1 MNKKIKIIKELVQL
15 LNNACDSYYNTG
27 TSELSDAEYDYKLE
41 ELRKLEKETGF
52 KMSNS
57 PVNRV
62 GYKVVSGQNKVK
74 HTIPMLSLEKVHSA
88 KEIIDFSE
96 NQKMI
101 AMFKMDGISIRAIY
115 DNNGDIIGLCSR
127 GNGEEGSDLYYQR
140 FSFENLPLHIDV
152 DRETIIDGEAIIT
165 NNDFESINSSLS
177 DEDKYSH
184 SRNLTAG
191 SLALLDTNISSKR
204 HLRMIAWDVIE
215 GCNYD
220 DFDKRLA
227 WVKDKGFDIVNWI
240 TINDINEN
248 NINNINQILFNE
260 AKILGY
266 VIDGVVWKYNS
277 VKYGKVKG
285 KTAHHFCNAVAWKN
299 ENKVYK
305 TILEDIEWQVSKT
318 GQINPVAKFKAVDLD
333 GAITTKSTLHNLSY
347 IESLELG
354 IGDEI
359 GVIRSN
365 EVIPRV
371 VDNYTRSN
379 TWEYVKKC
387 PVCRKP
393 TKVVESE
400 SGTKVLFCINE
411 NCLGKLLG
419 KLELFVSKEGLDIDG
434 LSTSQLQTFIDKG
447 WLKDISDIYKLYEHE
462 EELQKMKGFG
472 KRSVTKLLNAINES
486 RTVSMANFIR
496 SLGISL
502 IGKTASKDLA
512 KHYNND
518 INRFEE
524 DVFSKVDFSERIDGF
539 GDKMNQSIHD
549 WFNNQDNRLIYNKL
563 RKEVTFINAAN
574 FDKHMNKPE
583 DNSSYKNLSGKTFV
597 ITGSLNHFENRDML
611 KNLLESI
618 GAKVSGSVS
627 KKTTALINND
637 INSTSSKN
645 KKAKDLNIP
654 IWSEEILLDYIKGV

>member
-1 MNKKIKIIKELVQL
+1 MITRIKELVKL

-27 TSELSDAEYDYKLE
+27 KSELSDAEYDYKLE

-52 KMSNS
+52 RMSNS

-74 HTIPMLSLEKVHSA
+74 HTIPMLSLEKVHST

-115 DNNGDIIGLCSR
+115 DSNGDIIGLCSR

-152 DRETIIDGEAIIT
+152 DKETIIDGEAVIK
-165 NNDFESINSSLS
+165 NQDFESINSNLS

-215 GCNYD
+215 GCDYD

-227 WVKDKGFDIVNWI
+227 WVKDKGFDVVNWI
-240 TINDINEN
+240 TISDINEN
-248 NINNINQILFNE
+248 NINNINQILFDE
-260 AKILGY
+260 AKTLGY
-266 VIDGVVWKYNS
+266 GIDGVVWKYNS

-347 IESLELG
+347 IESLEIG

-365 EVIPRV
+365 EVIPKV

-379 TWEYVKKC
+379 TWKYIETC
-387 PVCRKP
+387 PVCGEP
-393 TKVVESE
+393 TKVVESD
-400 SGTKVLFCINE
+400 SGTKVLFCVNE
-411 NCLGKLLG
+411 NCHGKLLG
-419 KLELFVSKEGLDIDG
+419 KLELFVSKEGMDIDG
-434 LSTSQLQTFIDKG
+434 LSTSQLQIFIDKG
-447 WLKDISDIYKLYEHE
+447 WLKDISDIYSLHLHE
-462 EELQKMKGFG
+462 IEMQHMKGFG
-472 KRSVTKLLNAINES
+472 KKSVTKLLDAIDKS
-486 RTVSMANFIR
+486 RTVTMANFIR
-496 SLGISL
+496 ALGIPL
-502 IGKTASKDLA
+502 IGRTQSKLLHDY
-512 KHYNND
+512 YNGD
-518 INRFEE
+518 IDKFEDQVYCE
-524 DVFSKVDFSERIDGF
+524 VDFSTKIEGF
-539 GDKMNQSIHD
+539 GQKRSDSILD
-549 WFNNQDNRLIYNKL
+549 WFDNEDNYSIYKKL
-563 RKEVTFINAAN
+563 KKEVTFVIDNS
-574 FDKHMNKPE
+574 FMNPLE
-583 DNSSYKNLSGKTFV
+583 DNENDHDYKNLSGQIYV
-597 ITGSLNHFENRDML
+597 ITGSLNHFENRDQL
-611 KNLLESI
+611 KSLLKFL

-627 KKTTALINND
+627 SKTTALIC
-637 INSTSSKN
+637 NSSDSGSTKS
-645 KKAKDLNIP
+645 KKAAELGIP
-654 IWSEEILLDYIKGV
+654 VWTEEQLLKEIRV

>member
-1 MNKKIKIIKELVQL
+1 MITRRIKELVKL

-52 KMSNS
+52 RMSNS
-57 PVNRV
+57 PVNKV
-62 GYKVVSGQNKVK
+62 GHEVISGQNKVK
-74 HTIPMLSLEKVHSA
+74 HTIPMLSLEKVHST

-96 NQKMI
+96 NQTMI

-115 DNNGDIIGLCSR
+115 DSNGDIIGLCSR

-165 NNDFESINSSLS
+165 NKDFESINSSLS

-215 GCNYD
+215 GCDYD
-220 DFDKRLA
+220 DFDKRLRWA
-227 WVKDKGFDIVNWI
+227 LDKGFDVVNYI
-240 TINDINEN
+240 YTSNINEN
-248 NINNINQILFNE
+248 NINNINKILFDE
-260 AKILGY
+260 AKTLGY
-266 VIDGVVWKYNS
+266 GIDGVVWKYNS
-277 VKYGKVKG
+277 VEYGKSKG

-318 GQINPVAKFKAVDLD
+318 GQINPVAKFKAVNLD

-379 TWEYVKKC
+379 TWKYIETC
-387 PVCRKP
+387 PICGEP
-393 TKVVESE
+393 TKVVKSD
-400 SGTKVLFCINE
+400 SGTKVLFCVNE

-447 WLKDISDIYKLYEHE
+447 WVKDISDIYSLYLHE
-462 EELQKMKGFG
+462 EELQKIKGFG
-472 KRSVTKLLNAINES
+472 KRSVSKLLNAIEAS
-486 RTVSMANFIR
+486 RSVTMANFIR
-496 SLGISL
+496 SLGIPL
-502 IGKTASKDLA
+502 IGKVQA
-512 KHYNND
+512 KALSDFCNGD
-518 INRFEE
+518 IETFDKKIIN
-524 DVFSKVDFSERIDGF
+524 SVDFSVNIEGF
-539 GDKMNQSIHD
+539 GEKRNKSIYD
-549 WFNNQDNRLIYNKL
+549 WFSNEDNIDIYYKL
-563 RKEVTFINAAN
+563 RKEVTFIDTDN
-574 FDKHMNKPE
+574 FMNPPE
-583 DNSSYKNLSGKTFV
+583 DIDYNSLDNQTFC
-597 ITGSLNHFENRDML
+597 ITGKLKHFSNRDELVDMIT
-611 KNLLESI
+611 KC
-618 GAKVSGSVS
+618 GGKYVSSVS
-627 KKTTALINND
+627 SKLDWLINND
-637 INSTSSKN
+637 TTSTSGKN
-645 KKAKDLNIP
+645 KKMHEFGKEDHI
-654 IWSEEILLDYIKGV
+654 ISEEDFLKMIGV